1 MFQISLRASTSLESV
16 WIPEMYSSPS
26 QAPQTASPTDN
37 SAPVKQDSA
46 VEVSRGASYLTI
58 QLLITS
64 AAQALTFAIL
74 ARIITPS
81 EIGILAVLSLVTA
94 LSAAINGTAFQQ
106 ASSKF
111 IGELATRGKKIP
123 LGVFYQAFRISM
135 MLAVPL
141 AVFIFLGAPFLAS
154 ELLGQVAQAQL
165 FRILAV
171 DVLVYSGAL
180 PVAIGALLGFKRFK
194 AAATIGSAGS
204 ILRQCLIILLILA
217 LSNFVG
223 LVIAWVVSDFAL
235 VAAYTL
241 YILRSIGVPKVGFS
255 SRRMLSYSW
264 PLTIGNV
271 VNFGYTSFDRAIL
284 VVFVPLASLGVYYA
298 AITAFGVL
306 LSISGAMNNALL
318 PTFSDIGGRG
328 DLESCRRATW
338 LVSRYVSL
346 TMIPLGF
353 GLLATAKPAITLFV
367 GQAYV
372 EGVGP
377 LMVLCG
383 VFALTALGSS
393 LGPMLLALSHTR
405 SVMLIT
411 AASVLAGLASAYVL
425 LPILGIL
432 GASIARGF
440 ALVGSTV
447 LTIVVLR
454 RRKAVRIDFEA
465 AWKSGLAGGVM
476 VGVLVLTQMVIYS
489 KFLLPAYVLLGTFIY
504 LIALRQLKAI
514 REDDLNLIRRYLGP
528 KFGFAATV
536 LNAILAPK

>member
-1 MFQISLRASTSLESV
+1 
-16 WIPEMYSSPS
+16 
-26 QAPQTASPTDN
+26 
-37 SAPVKQDSA
+37 
-46 VEVSRGASYLTI
+46 
-58 QLLITS
+58 
-64 AAQALTFAIL
+64 
-74 ARIITPS
+74 
-81 EIGILAVLSLVTA
+81 
-94 LSAAINGTAFQQ
+94 
-106 ASSKF
+106 
-111 IGELATRGKKIP
+111 
-123 LGVFYQAFRISM
+123 
-135 MLAVPL
+135 
-141 AVFIFLGAPFLAS
+141 
-154 ELLGQVAQAQL
+154 
-165 FRILAV
+165 
-171 DVLVYSGAL
+171 
-180 PVAIGALLGFKRFK
+180 
-194 AAATIGSAGS
+194 
-204 ILRQCLIILLILA
+204 
-217 LSNFVG
+217 
-223 LVIAWVVSDFAL
+223 
-235 VAAYTL
+235 
-241 YILRSIGVPKVGFS
+241 
-255 SRRMLSYSW
+255 
-264 PLTIGNV
+264 
-271 VNFGYTSFDRAIL
+271 
-284 VVFVPLASLGVYYA
+284 
-298 AITAFGVL
+298 
-306 LSISGAMNNALL
+306 
-318 PTFSDIGGRG
+318 
-328 DLESCRRATW
+328 
-338 LVSRYVSL
+338 
-346 TMIPLGF
+346 MIPLGF